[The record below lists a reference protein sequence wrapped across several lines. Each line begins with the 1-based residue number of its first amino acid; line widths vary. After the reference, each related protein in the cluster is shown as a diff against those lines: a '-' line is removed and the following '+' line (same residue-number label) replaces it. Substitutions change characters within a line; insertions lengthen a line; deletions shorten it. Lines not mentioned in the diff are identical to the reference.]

1 MSFISSVPP
10 CLETLIPRAVVELG
24 PDVKVSELLWTFS
37 LLPEDQRISLKQ
49 NPHFYLSKDLSDQA
63 SAYNNEFKLEPLTYL
78 SPKKDLVVMVLLD
91 RVGQIFVDKKKF
103 SMAYGNIWRVNNTI
117 ILKGKQH
124 FRRL

>member
-1 MSFISSVPP
+1 MPP